1 MRIKIAFE
9 LLRMTDQPLTQ
20 LLQQHLRFSK
30 RVQDAH
36 AAVLIAITNE
46 EDPKILLTRRSLYM
60 NNHAGEVSF
69 PGGKRDPNDTSNI
82 VVALR
87 EAWEETALNPFDVT
101 LLGDLPMERSKTG
114 ILVKPVVGLIPP
126 SVNLIAQPTEIDRI
140 FFASIRDMMKT
151 PPTPYEVRLA
161 KQSIYFPS
169 LRVEN
174 EVVWGLTA
182 RIIISLL
189 QYGLKYKKNWPF
201 LLNSPSF
208 KSAIFKHH

>member
-1 MRIKIAFE
+1 M
-9 LLRMTDQPLTQ
+9 MDQPLTQ
-20 LLQQHLRFSK
+20 LLQQRLRFSK
-30 RVQDAH
+30 RIQHAH

-46 EDPKILLTRRSLYM
+46 DDPKILLTRRSIYM

-87 EAWEETALNPFDVT
+87 EAWEETALNPFDVK

-126 SVNLIAQPTEIDRI
+126 QVNLIAQPSEIDRI
-140 FFASIRDMMKT
+140 FFVSIRDMMKT

-169 LRVEN
+169 LRIEN

-182 RIIISLL
+182 RIIISLF
-189 QYGLKYKKNWPF
+189 QYGFNYKKNWPF

-208 KSAIFKHH
+208 KSAIYNNQ